1 MTTVIQACE
10 VKSVASQNNN
20 VSEVDIRERED
31 RTIKD
36 AKSILFQRLMQTELI
51 LLNPSVSK
59 DFLLMEL
66 SQKESE
72 EFHALFLDNQ
82 HRLIKAK
89 KLFKGTIDQCN
100 IYPREVVKAAL
111 ELNAAAIIFAHNHPS
126 QLAEPSQSDIVLTK
140 RLIGALALLDIRVLD
155 HFIVGG
161 TSIITITEQVRSIA
175 FIEVTAFTTNAFPKT
190 MIQYKKT

>member
-10 VKSVASQNNN
+10 VKSVASQKNK
-20 VSEVDIRERED
+20 VSKVDIRERED

-89 KLFKGTIDQCN
+89 KLFVGTIDQCN

-161 TSIITITEQVRSIA
+161 TSVVSFAELGLI
-175 FIEVTAFTTNAFPKT
+175 
-190 MIQYKKT
+190 